1 MNPNFRTHGIILEP
15 SAMGTIAGKQEP
27 NEKSFLS
34 MHHPC
39 MVVGAFVGAVSLWP
53 FYCTY
58 YTKPHRTL
66 ISTFHAEH
74 LTCASKELVIYF

>member
-1 MNPNFRTHGIILEP
+1 M
-15 SAMGTIAGKQEP
+15 K
-27 NEKSFLS
+27 KSFLS

-53 FYCTY
+53 SY

-66 ISTFHAEH
+66 ISNFRAEH
-74 LTCASKELVIYF
+74 LTCASKELPIYF